1 MIEVDGLAANVL
13 LFGDV
18 NKFLTTLKAD
28 IEVKDRMI
36 AESTTESTSWGVFGT
51 LNYREYLAVAERRK
65 RWIILTTVGM
75 FCFVA
80 VIVQHLPDIFRAE
93 TVVMV
98 DPQQVP
104 DKFVASTV
112 SSNIADRLSTIK
124 EQVLSP
130 TRLGRLIETMNLYP
144 ELKKTSSEQ
153 DLIAIMQKAI
163 NVEVISSGGSRLSA
177 FKISYRGKEPGEAA
191 KVTNQIADMFIQ
203 ENLKAREK
211 ESMGTV
217 DFLEG
222 ELQNTKRQLD
232 EKDAQLQALRNR
244 YVLDLPESKQ
254 YHLEALSNLRSQLQ
268 ASQDRV
274 RADQQQK
281 VLLQSME
288 ASVTSA
294 PTVDLDSGMDED
306 GAPVSPEKLQLQKQQ
321 AALSA
326 LRARYG
332 PNFPDVRKAQT
343 EVDKLQAKIAAE
355 EKRGADQPA
364 IAQAMPRHA
373 SNPVV
378 DGQIS
383 KLDEEIQEQLK
394 LQPQLQEQINLHV
407 SKLEQVPV
415 FEQQI
420 SGLMRDD
427 DSLRAQYTS
436 LLDRKLAAQMS
447 NALEVRQKGERFV
460 VLDPAVPP
468 AAPYAPNRLLI
479 MLAGLVAGL
488 GGGIGLAILAE
499 MQDESVRTET
509 EAARILGTPVL
520 TGIPLVVSPQERRRR
535 FVSGSLS
542 LAGMAVGSCAL
553 GLLTFHFLGF
563 LH

>member
-1 MIEVDGLAANVL
+1 MSPEPTPGSP
-13 LFGDV
+13 
-18 NKFLTTLKAD
+18 T
-28 IEVKDRMI
+28 
-36 AESTTESTSWGVFGT
+36 WGVFGT

-65 RWIILTTVGM
+65 WWIILTTVSM
-75 FCFVA
+75 FCFVTM
-80 VIVQHLPDIFRAE
+80 IVRRLPNIYRAE

-112 SSNIADRLSTIK
+112 SSTIADRLSTIK

-130 TRLGRLIETMNLYP
+130 TRLGHLIESMNLYSG
-144 ELKKTSSEQ
+144 LRKTVGEQ
-153 DLIAIMQKAI
+153 DLIAMTQKAI
-163 NVEVISSGGSRLSA
+163 NVEVVSSGGSRLSA
-177 FKISYRGKEPGEAA
+177 FRISFRGKEPSEAA
-191 KVTNQIADMFIQ
+191 RVTNQIADMFIE
-203 ENLKAREK
+203 ENLKAREE

-222 ELQNTKRQLD
+222 ELQNTKKQLD
-232 EKDAQLQALRNR
+232 QKDAELQALRNKFM
-244 YVLDLPESKQ
+244 LDLPESKQ
-254 YHLEALSNLRSQLQ
+254 YHVEALSNLRSQLQ

-294 PTVDLDSGMDED
+294 PTVDLDSGMDAD
-306 GAPVSPEKLQLQKQQ
+306 GETVSPDKVQLQKQQ
-321 AALSA
+321 ATLSA

-332 PNFPDVRKAQT
+332 PNFPDVRKAQA
-343 EVDKLQAKIAAE
+343 EVDRLQAKIAAE
-355 EKRGADQPA
+355 NKKGDDRPA
-364 IAQAMPRHA
+364 IVQTAPKHI

-378 DGQIS
+378 DGQIT

-394 LQPQLQEQINLHV
+394 LQPQLQEQINSHV

-427 DSLRAQYTS
+427 DSLRAQYSS

-447 NALEVRQKGERFV
+447 NALEVRQKAERFV
-460 VLDPAVPP
+460 ILDRAVPP
-468 AAPYAPNRLLI
+468 QAPYAPNRLLLI
-479 MLAGLVAGL
+479 VAGLLAGL
-488 GGGIGLAILAE
+488 GGGVALAILAE
-499 MQDESVRTET
+499 MQDESVRTEA
-509 EAARILGTPVL
+509 EATRILGSPIL
-520 TGIPLVVSPQERRRR
+520 SGIPLVVSPQERRQSFLRG
-535 FVSGSLS
+535 FASL
-542 LAGMAVGSCAL
+542 VGTAACSCVL
-553 GLLTFHFLGF
+553 GLVVFHFLTF

>member
-1 MIEVDGLAANVL
+1 VIARRLPNV
-13 LFGDV
+13 
-18 NKFLTTLKAD
+18 
-28 IEVKDRMI
+28 
-36 AESTTESTSWGVFGT
+36 
-51 LNYREYLAVAERRK
+51 
-65 RWIILTTVGM
+65 
-75 FCFVA
+75 
-80 VIVQHLPDIFRAE
+80 FRAE

-112 SSNIADRLSTIK
+112 SANIADRLSTIK

-130 TRLGRLIETMNLYP
+130 TRIGRLMQSMNLYP
-144 ELKKTSSEQ
+144 ELRKTATEQ

-163 NVEVISSGGSRLSA
+163 NVEVVSSGGSRLSA
-177 FKISYRGKEPGEAA
+177 FKISFRGKEPNEAA
-191 KVTNQIADMFIQ
+191 RVTNQIADMFIQ

-222 ELQNTKRQLD
+222 ELQNTKKQLD
-232 EKDAQLQALRNR
+232 DKDAQLQALRNR

-254 YHLEALSNLRSQLQ
+254 YHLESLSNLRSQLQ
-268 ASQDRV
+268 ASHDRV

-281 VLLQSME
+281 VLLQSMA

-294 PTVDLDSGMDED
+294 PTVDLDSGLDGDE
-306 GAPVSPEKLQLQKQQ
+306 ASISPEKLQLQKQQ
-321 AALSA
+321 AVLSA

-332 PNFPDVRKAQT
+332 ANFPDVRKAQA
-343 EVDKLQAKIAAE
+343 EVDKLQARIAAE
-355 EKRGADQPA
+355 EKRGADRPA
-364 IAQAMPRHA
+364 IAQTVPRHP

-378 DGQIS
+378 DGQIN
-383 KLDEEIQEQLK
+383 KLDEEIQEQLR
-394 LQPQLQEQINLHV
+394 LQSQLQEQVTFHV

-420 SGLMRDD
+420 AGLTRDD
-427 DSLRAQYTS
+427 DSLRAQYSS

-468 AAPYAPNRLLI
+468 QAPYAPNRLLLI
-479 MLAGLVAGL
+479 LAGLVAGL
-488 GGGIGLAILAE
+488 GAGIALAILAE
-499 MQDESVRTET
+499 MQDESVRTEE
-509 EAARILGTPVL
+509 EASRILGAAVL
-520 TGIPLVVSPQERRRR
+520 GDIPLVVSPQARRGG
-535 FVSGSLS
+535 FVRAAVSLGGT
-542 LAGMAVGSCAL
+542 AACSCIL
-553 GLLTFHFLGF
+553 GLVAFHFLNF

>member
-1 MIEVDGLAANVL
+1 MIP
-13 LFGDV
+13 
-18 NKFLTTLKAD
+18 
-28 IEVKDRMI
+28 
-36 AESTTESTSWGVFGT
+36 ESTPGSPNWGVFGT

-65 RWIILTTVGM
+65 WWIILTTVAM
-75 FCFVA
+75 FCFVTIIA
-80 VIVQHLPDIFRAE
+80 RRLPNVFRAE

-144 ELKKTSSEQ
+144 ELKKTGSEQ
-153 DLIAIMQKAI
+153 DLIGIMQKAI
-163 NVEVISSGGSRLSA
+163 NVEVVSSGGSRLSA
-177 FKISYRGKEPGEAA
+177 FKISYRGKDANEAA
-191 KVTNQIADMFIQ
+191 RVTNQIADMFIQ

-222 ELQNTKRQLD
+222 ELQNTKKQLD
-232 EKDAQLQALRNR
+232 DKDAQLQALRNR

-294 PTVDLDSGMDED
+294 PTVDLDSGMDAD
-306 GAPVSPEKLQLQKQQ
+306 GAPTSPEKLQLQKQQ

-332 PNFPDVRKAQT
+332 PNFPDVRKAQA
-343 EVDKLQAKIAAE
+343 EVDRLQAKIAAE
-355 EKRGADQPA
+355 EKRGADKPA
-364 IAQAMPRHA
+364 ITQAMPKHM

-394 LQPQLQEQINLHV
+394 LQPQLQEQINFHV
-407 SKLEQVPV
+407 TKLEQVPV

-460 VLDPAVPP
+460 VLDPAIPP
-468 AAPYAPNRLLI
+468 QAPYAPNRLLI
-479 MLAGLVAGL
+479 IFAGLLAGL
-488 GGGIGLAILAE
+488 GGGIALAILAE

-520 TGIPLVVSPQERRRR
+520 SGIPLVVNPRERRRNL
-535 FVSGSLS
+535 VVGSLS
-542 LAGMAVGSCAL
+542 LAGTAACSCVL
-553 GLLTFHFLGF
+553 GLLAFHFLSF

>member
-1 MIEVDGLAANVL
+1 MPP
-13 LFGDV
+13 
-18 NKFLTTLKAD
+18 
-28 IEVKDRMI
+28 
-36 AESTTESTSWGVFGT
+36 ESTPEATSWGVFGT

-65 RWIILTTVGM
+65 WWIILTTVAM
-75 FCFVA
+75 FCFVT
-80 VIVQHLPDIFRAE
+80 VIAKRIPNIYRAR

-104 DKFVASTV
+104 DKIVTSTV
-112 SSNIADRLSTIK
+112 TSTIADRLSTIK

-130 TRLGRLIETMNLYP
+130 TRLSTLVDSMHLYP
-144 ELKKTSSEQ
+144 ELRATRSQQ
-153 DLIAIMQKAI
+153 DLIAIMQKSI
-163 NVEVISSGGSRLSA
+163 TVDVENSGSSRLSA
-177 FKISYRGKEPGEAA
+177 FKIDFRDKDPNEAA
-191 KVTNQIADMFIQ
+191 RVTNQIADQFIQ
-203 ENLKAREK
+203 ANLIARQNETH
-211 ESMGTV
+211 GTV

-232 EKDAQLQALRNR
+232 EKDAQLQALRNK

-281 VLLQSME
+281 VMLQSMG
-288 ASVTSA
+288 ASVSAA
-294 PTVDLDSGMDED
+294 PTVDLDNGSEGES
-306 GAPVSPEKLQLQKQQ
+306 ASPEKLQLQKQQ
-321 AALSA
+321 ANLSA

-332 PNFPDVRKAQT
+332 PNFPDVKKAQA
-343 EVDKLQAKIAAE
+343 EVDRLQAKLDAE
-355 EKRGADQPA
+355 EKAGTDKPA
-364 IAQAMPRHA
+364 IVQTVPKHI

-378 DGQIS
+378 DAQVS
-383 KLDEEIQEQLK
+383 KLDEEIAEQLK
-394 LQPQLQEQINLHV
+394 LQPQLQEQINFHV

-447 NALEVRQKGERFV
+447 DALEVRQKAERFV
-460 VLDPAVPP
+460 ILDRAVPP
-468 AAPYAPNRLLI
+468 QAPDSPNRL
-479 MLAGLVAGL
+479 MMVVVGLFAGL
-488 GGGIGLAILAE
+488 GGGIALAILAE
-499 MQDESVRTET
+499 MQDESVRTEK
-509 EAARILGTPVL
+509 EAAAILGMPVL
-520 TGIPLVVSPQERRRR
+520 GGIPLMVSAEERRRKLLR
-535 FVSGSLS
+535 GAASLVGTAACS
-542 LAGMAVGSCAL
+542 CLLGFAV
-553 GLLTFHFLGF
+553 FHFLNF